1 MGLMNTFRNNNSKN
15 ITPLTIDEKIFFV
28 KVFLQKRG
36 IIPKDFGDVDG
47 DNLNSLA
54 GTPQYTLIMYLDFL
68 YMFTMDDA
76 VRRKSIKEATK
87 SGIDLGDFSLNTS
100 SLLKLAEYYTATRNL
115 PEFAR
120 KGIREEWLNNV
131 NNSSEDSFN
140 TLKDASYWWGENIVE
155 PLQIYDSVEKKVQEN
170 ITDDDYQAKVT
181 YQLSLNQS
189 LIDAY
194 LEVRGIQ

>member
-1 MGLMNTFRNNNSKN
+1 MGLMDTFRNNNSKN

-68 YMFTMDDA
+68 YMFTMNDA
-76 VRRKSIKEATK
+76 VRRKSVNEATK

-100 SLLKLAEYYTATRNL
+100 SLLKLAEYYTANRNL

-120 KGIREEWLNNV
+120 KGIREEWSNNV

-140 TLKDASYWWGENIVE
+140 SLKDACYWWGENIVE

-181 YQLSLNQS
+181 YQLSLNQY